1 MNGEKIDGK
10 IEIFRRS
17 NKIDCTNCCGWQ
29 QFNHNWMLHLICAS
43 LSLSGSPCTVQPMSS
58 APSTLLKLIWA
69 RVRTMQRKPR
79 IMFRFTEA
87 YRKFKCG
94 KNQFPYTFFSALQ
107 WFCCVLL
114 LSGVL
119 SPVQLPPLHYSPSPF
134 CPSSP
139 PGEEHFVKWRQ
150 SDLYAFISHTNFG
163 THKRS
168 KQQKKNI
175 EEYNKSIYA
184 ISFSKVLI
192 TSTHLHPFFLQM
204 KSLFLRQA
212 IFISSLHETF
222 LNKNG
227 EKLLL
232 SLSSQHACIS
242 NSMQLWVT
250 WVFVCH
256 IQ

>member
-119 SPVQLPPLHYSPSPF
+119 SPVQRPPLHYSPSPF
-134 CPSSP
+134 CPP
-139 PGEEHFVKWRQ
+139 WGRTFCKVTPIW
-150 SDLYAFISHTNFG
+150 FICFYIAHQLRHTQ
-163 THKRS
+163 T
-168 KQQKKNI
+168 KQAAEKKHRRI
-175 EEYNKSIYA
+175 
-184 ISFSKVLI
+184 
-192 TSTHLHPFFLQM
+192 
-204 KSLFLRQA
+204 
-212 IFISSLHETF
+212 
-222 LNKNG
+222 
-227 EKLLL
+227 
-232 SLSSQHACIS
+232 
-242 NSMQLWVT
+242 
-250 WVFVCH
+250 
-256 IQ
+256 